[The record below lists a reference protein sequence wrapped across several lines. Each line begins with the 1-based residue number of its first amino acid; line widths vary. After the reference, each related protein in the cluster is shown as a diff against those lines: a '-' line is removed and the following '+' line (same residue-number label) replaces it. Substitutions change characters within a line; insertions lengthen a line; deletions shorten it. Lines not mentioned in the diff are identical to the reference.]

1 MKGLKDLL
9 YNHCENQ
16 INLKL
21 KNYLSIDNELVESL
35 KKETK
40 NSSGDKHETTRAMIQ
55 IEREK
60 NGKRIKEIE
69 ILKKQLLSIKL
80 IKNNKKKISLG
91 SLVKTNNYNY
101 FIAVSVDKFN
111 FKGNDIYCISQN
123 TPVGK
128 ALIGKKVNETF
139 SFNNTKN
146 IINEIIMT

>member
-1 MKGLKDLL
+1 MKGLKNLL

-21 KNYLSIDNELVESL
+21 KKYLSIDNELVESL

-101 FIAVSVDKFN
+101 FIAVSVNKFN

-146 IINEIIMT
+146 IIKEII

>member
-1 MKGLKDLL
+1 MKGLKNLL
-9 YNHCENQ
+9 YNHCEYQ

-21 KNYLSIDNELVESL
+21 KKYLSIDNELVESL

-69 ILKKQLLSIKL
+69 ILKKQLLTVKSIE
-80 IKNNKKKISLG
+80 NNKKKINLG
-91 SLVKTNNYNY
+91 SLVKTNNYSY
-101 FIAVSVDKFN
+101 FIAVSVGKFN
-111 FKGNDIYCISQN
+111 FEGNDIYCISQN
-123 TPVGK
+123 SPVGK

-146 IINEIIMT
+146 IIKEII

>member
-1 MKGLKDLL
+1 MKGLKNLL

-21 KNYLSIDNELVESL
+21 KKYLSIDNELVESL

-69 ILKKQLLSIKL
+69 ILIKQLSTIKSIEK
-80 IKNNKKKISLG
+80 NKKKISLG

-111 FKGNDIYCISQN
+111 FKGSDIYCISQN

-146 IINEIIMT
+146 IIKEII

>member
-60 NGKRIKEIE
+60 NGKRIKEVE

-101 FIAVSVDKFN
+101 FIAVSVNKFN
-111 FKGNDIYCISQN
+111 LKGNDIYCISQN

-146 IINEIIMT
+146 IINEII

>member
-21 KNYLSIDNELVESL
+21 KNYLSIDNEFVESL

-69 ILKKQLLSIKL
+69 ILKKQLLTIKSIE
-80 IKNNKKKISLG
+80 NNKKKISLG
-91 SLVKTNNYNY
+91 SLVKTNKYTVILSL
-101 FIAVSVDKFN
+101 F
-111 FKGNDIYCISQN
+111 
-123 TPVGK
+123 
-128 ALIGKKVNETF
+128 L
-139 SFNNTKN
+139 
-146 IINEIIMT
+146 

>member
-9 YNHCENQ
+9 YIHCESQ

-80 IKNNKKKISLG
+80 IENNKKKISLG

-146 IINEIIMT
+146 IIKEII

>member
-80 IKNNKKKISLG
+80 IENNKKKISLG

-146 IINEIIMT
+146 IIKEII

>member
-60 NGKRIKEIE
+60 NGKRIKEVE

-101 FIAVSVDKFN
+101 FIAVSVNKFN
-111 FKGNDIYCISQN
+111 LKGNDIYCISQN

-146 IINEIIMT
+146 IIKEII

>member
-9 YNHCENQ
+9 YIHCESQ

-55 IEREK
+55 IEREQ

-80 IKNNKKKISLG
+80 IENNKKKISLG

-146 IINEIIMT
+146 IIKEII

>member
-80 IKNNKKKISLG
+80 IENNKKKISLG

-146 IINEIIMT
+146 IINEII